1 MGDDFEVVDFDALFE
16 EELLVGVLT
25 VLDEVLAGLE
35 ETDVCLP
42 EVDGCT
48 SLLLEFTFT
57 GCRLDLLSDE
67 LSEIF
72 VDVLRDEELVDEYLE
87 EG

>member
-16 EELLVGVLT
+16 ELLLVGVLT

-48 SLLLEFTFT
+48 SLLLT
-57 GCRLDLLSDE
+57 
-67 LSEIF
+67 
-72 VDVLRDEELVDEYLE
+72 
-87 EG
+87 